1 MFRAGR
7 VGASTDHDSILF
19 DMDLATG
26 EILKGTTNMHW
37 YQLGPKK
44 ILTTPWLCLNH
55 SITKHPDS
63 GAQITGSYWISVK
76 TNVKLGYNQKGLHDI
91 FKMIISII

>member
-63 GAQITGSYWISVK
+63 GAQITG
-76 TNVKLGYNQKGLHDI
+76 LL
-91 FKMIISII
+91 MIWSRQVFNLAIIRRGCMTFLT

>member
-1 MFRAGR
+1 
-7 VGASTDHDSILF
+7 
-19 DMDLATG
+19 MDLATG

-55 SITKHPDS
+55 SITQHPDS
-63 GAQITGSYWISVK
+63 GAQITGLCRPWLI
-76 TNVKLGYNQKGLHDI
+76 NVFDLAKIRWGALN
-91 FKMIISII
+91 F

>member
-1 MFRAGR
+1 
-7 VGASTDHDSILF
+7 
-19 DMDLATG
+19 MDLATG

-55 SITKHPDS
+55 SITKQ
-63 GAQITGSYWISVK
+63 A
-76 TNVKLGYNQKGLHDI
+76 L
-91 FKMIISII
+91 